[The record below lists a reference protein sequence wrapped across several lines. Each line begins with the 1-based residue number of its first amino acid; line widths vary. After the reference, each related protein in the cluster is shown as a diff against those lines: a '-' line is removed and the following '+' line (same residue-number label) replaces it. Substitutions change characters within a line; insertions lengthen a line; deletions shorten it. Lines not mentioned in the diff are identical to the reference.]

1 VKDIELLNELDV
13 KIREM
18 ATALDR
24 ERRKNQVSN
33 TELVESEK
41 LSKIEDKLKSIIS
54 IIDES
59 GVVKNG

>member
-1 VKDIELLNELDV
+1 VKDLELLNELDV

-18 ATALDR
+18 AAALDR

>member
-1 VKDIELLNELDV
+1 MKDIELLNELDV

-18 ATALDR
+18 AAALDR

-54 IIDES
+54 VIDES
-59 GVVKNG
+59 RVVKNG

>member
-1 VKDIELLNELDV
+1 MKDLELLNELDV

-18 ATALDR
+18 AAALDR

-33 TELVESEK
+33 NELVESEK

-54 IIDES
+54 VIDES
-59 GVVKNG
+59 RVVKNG

>member
-1 VKDIELLNELDV
+1 MKDIELLNELDV

-18 ATALDR
+18 AAALDR

>member
-1 VKDIELLNELDV
+1 MKDIELLNELDV

>member
-1 VKDIELLNELDV
+1 MKDIELLNELEV

-54 IIDES
+54 VIDES
-59 GVVKNG
+59 RVVKNG

>member
-1 VKDIELLNELDV
+1 MKDLELLNELDV

-18 ATALDR
+18 AAALDR

>member
-1 VKDIELLNELDV
+1 MKDIELLNELEV

-59 GVVKNG
+59 GLVKNG

>member
-1 VKDIELLNELDV
+1 MKDIELLNELDV

-41 LSKIEDKLKSIIS
+41 LSKIEDKIKSIIS

-59 GVVKNG
+59 GVAKNG

>member
-1 VKDIELLNELDV
+1 MKDIELLNELDA

-18 ATALDR
+18 ATSLDR

-33 TELVESEK
+33 SSLVESEK
-41 LSKIEDKLKSIIS
+41 LSKIEEKLRSIIS
-54 IIDES
+54 IIDKS

>member
-1 VKDIELLNELDV
+1 MKDIELLNELEV

>member
-1 VKDIELLNELDV
+1 MKDIELLNELDV

-54 IIDES
+54 VIDES
-59 GVVKNG
+59 RVVKNG

>member
-1 VKDIELLNELDV
+1 MKDIELLNELDV

-54 IIDES
+54 IIDQS

>member
-1 VKDIELLNELDV
+1 MKDIELLNELDV

-41 LSKIEDKLKSIIS
+41 LSKIKDKLKSIIS

>member
-1 VKDIELLNELDV
+1 MKDLELLNELDV

-18 ATALDR
+18 AAALDR

-54 IIDES
+54 VIDES
-59 GVVKNG
+59 RVVKNG